1 MSNQNLKKK
10 IIGFSLAL
18 FIPYAIVLGQTQGDP
33 TPTKAVINYS
43 AAPWDDAAYEI
54 LIPMTNIS
62 GSPNPFII
70 IYIWGNP
77 EFQKPKSLQ
86 FSRGGDPKE
95 GGRASFQ
102 PILNKSLPITLTGTV
117 VFRAL
122 QKGHPVF
129 GTFEFVGP
137 DGRTFKASFEA
148 TWGNKPLPYIR

>member
-10 IIGFSLAL
+10 IIGFALTL
-18 FIPYAIVLGQTQGDP
+18 FIPYAIVLGQTQSDP
-33 TPTKAVINYS
+33 TPIKAVINYS
-43 AAPWDDAAYEI
+43 TAPWDDAAYEI
-54 LIPMTNIS
+54 LVPMTNIS

-77 EFQKPKSLQ
+77 GFQKPKSLQ
-86 FSRGGDPKE
+86 FSKVGDLKE

-102 PILNKSLPITLTGTV
+102 PVLNRSMPITLTGTV

-129 GTFEFVGP
+129 GTFDFASP